1 MESALELLGLTSV
14 GGPDPTNAFE
24 QADDVADSFFQ
35 GRPTELTNDERQE
48 LNSLRN
54 EFQRLMTPQMET
66 RPIGRLIPG
75 NEFSVSTA
83 GLSQGLNQLVR
94 GMEAGRRK
102 QALFGDFARRQEL
115 QSKID
120 ANKTKIAEIEENA
133 EKIRN
138 GIIPAENLARLDPMA
153 DAENVAQS
161 VEEQA
166 QALREEIELYESQL
180 ESAQGVAGRTQAA
193 EENYEQVQQNRAQ
206 KDKFTAGLGS
216 DIYKTGVQRAENAA
230 QRASLERREQIRQ
243 DAATERTRI
252 QQREITQR
260 TQAKFD
266 NAASSAEYD
275 ATEFT
280 PGQYQPDLIRQI
292 SHDVIGDI
300 ENEISALEDEMT
312 SGGEYPLG
320 MAMTDFPKMADQY
333 RELHQSKQYVEM
345 IQQAADSWKRKT
357 FRGDRLPEWRPP
369 SELEQEIYDNM
380 LSSEVIH
387 PEMVQAWLHYNEIDP
402 AAPPEPLEN
411 PNKRQPGIYIFSRD
425 QYDQ

>member
-345 IQQAADSWKRKT
+345 IQQAAESWKRRT